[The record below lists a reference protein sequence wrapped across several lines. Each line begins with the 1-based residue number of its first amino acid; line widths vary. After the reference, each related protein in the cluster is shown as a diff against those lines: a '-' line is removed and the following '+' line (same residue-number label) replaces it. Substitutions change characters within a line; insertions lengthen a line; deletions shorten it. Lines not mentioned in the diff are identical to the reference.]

1 MWGYNREVKK
11 MLKQDVHYRKPHL
24 LKIGEVKDKIF
35 HYANFEMLND
45 GTIPFEYT
53 ASEKEDKETKNKAYQ
68 VFTKFSRQKLG
79 TFFVRKFGNNLFLI
93 ELGSNQVFYGRPD
106 FLRLEEVK
114 EVKYILQ
121 ENSETRVTLFLQI
134 GELSDP
140 KKITK
145 ESIRTKE
152 ILCSRNFPPEAML
165 NAVMHNWRK
174 FI

>member
-79 TFFVRKFGNNLFLI
+79 TFFIRKFDNKLFLV
-93 ELGSNQVFYGRPD
+93 ELGSKQVFYGKTD

-114 EVKYILQ
+114 EARFILQ
-121 ENSETRVTLFLQI
+121 ENSETRVALFLQI

-140 KKITK
+140 KRI
-145 ESIRTKE
+145 IRETVRTRQ
-152 ILCSRNFPPEAML
+152 ILCSKTFPPEAML
-165 NAVMHNWRK
+165 GAVMQNWRK